1 MAQIYGDEYGL
12 LPPVNA
18 GGVTKPFSWPSHK
31 GIDIG
36 WGTRND
42 DPIMAWQDGTVV
54 DKGYG
59 YQVGYFIV
67 LQHDY
72 ADGTKRYTGYI
83 HLRSVPN
90 VTLGQKFS
98 LGEKMGNACMGNT
111 GQSNWEHLHL
121 YLTKKI
127 NNSIPYT
134 WDTMLANSIDPYPH
148 LCYSKKFN
156 TGYISSEWKKELTE
170 MIYPNPVKRNEYK
183 HQCEIKS
190 TTRRMRKVPDGDIWD
205 QLCVPGIYNVKEIV
219 NKGAYSWGLIDEISG
234 NQFWVAIMS
243 GEDLPAKVPVIYP
256 EPVERNPAV
265 EQCDI
270 KSDTRRL
277 RSSPSSADDKN
288 IYEQLC
294 KKGIYNVFQYEAVGD
309 QDWALIGTDVNGHEF
324 WVAVMAGE
332 DLPITDYKEMYEKE
346 AELRVELAAR
356 IKAIEDE
363 KSELEVNLMK
373 LEDEY
378 DTIAKQLVTAQSKL
392 RSIKNV
398 LEG

>member
-98 LGEKMGNACMGNT
+98 LGEKLGNACMGNT

-127 NNSIPYT
+127 DNSIPYT
-134 WDTMLANSIDPYPH
+134 WDTMLANSIDPFPH

-170 MIYPNPVKRNEYK
+170 MIYPNPVKRDEYK
-183 HQCEIKS
+183 HQCNIQS
-190 TTRRMRKVPDGDIWD
+190 TTRRLRKAPDGDIWD

-219 NKGAYSWGLIDEISG
+219 NKGAYSWGLIDEIKG
-234 NQFWVAIMS
+234 NQFWVAIMA
-243 GEDLPAKVPVIYP
+243 GEDLPPKLAIVYP
-256 EPVERNPAV
+256 EPVERNPEV
-265 EQCDI
+265 EQCEI
-270 KSDTRRL
+270 KSETRRL
-277 RSSPSSADDKN
+277 RSTPSAADDKN
-288 IYEQLC
+288 VYERLC
-294 KKGIYNVFQYEAVGD
+294 KKGIYNVFRYEAVD
-309 QDWALIGTDVNGHEF
+309 NQDWGLISTDVNGHEF

-332 DLPITDYKEMYEKE
+332 DLPVTDYKDLYLAEQAKVKKLNEEVLSLGKQIVALEESYATAN
-346 AELRVELAAR
+346 AELDKVKTDLATA
-356 IKAIEDE
+356 E
-363 KSELEVNLMK
+363 KKIQIVKETV
-373 LEDEY
+373 
-378 DTIAKQLVTAQSKL
+378 A
-392 RSIKNV
+392 
-398 LEG
+398 